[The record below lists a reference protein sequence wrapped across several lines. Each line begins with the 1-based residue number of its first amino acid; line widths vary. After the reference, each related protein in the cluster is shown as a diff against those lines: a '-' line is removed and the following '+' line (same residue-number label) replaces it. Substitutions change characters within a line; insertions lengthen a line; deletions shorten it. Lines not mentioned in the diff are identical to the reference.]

1 MSTAFAFLTVYAT
14 LNKQHL
20 KIYHKI
26 DGKSP
31 QKGETQPPKKKK
43 KCSTLFSAPN
53 HAQQKQRQREGD
65 RNRETETKRKQKSAR
80 AFHTILFRKN
90 RTKSTSQKN
99 KHTPKEEES
108 SREGTS
114 RKIQK
119 KGEKYRVTLDN
130 EACVASG
137 RVGSAEVSAQV
148 RGRATALLAFLTLS
162 TAVSSVSIRNSSSE
176 MLVLLRP

>member
-31 QKGETQPPKKKK
+31 QKGETQPQKKK

-53 HAQQKQRQREGD
+53 HAQQKQQQREGD

-99 KHTPKEEES
+99 KHTPRKKNRHEKEQVE
-108 SREGTS
+108 
-114 RKIQK
+114 KYKK

-137 RVGSAEVSAQV
+137 RVS
-148 RGRATALLAFLTLS
+148 
-162 TAVSSVSIRNSSSE
+162 
-176 MLVLLRP
+176 